1 MRLLKAALI
10 AGACLVTGLGQGA
23 LAQPPDASAWPTK
36 AIKIIVTYPTAGVSD
51 NAARVLAERLTK
63 AIGQPVL
70 VENRAGAGGTLG
82 ADVVSKAAPDGY
94 TIGFASMSVF
104 TLGPYVMNVNYDSLK
119 DFSVVAAAMYS
130 PVYLLATS
138 KFAGK
143 SFEDVIAL
151 SKAKPGSI
159 TVATSG
165 YGTVGHIMIEQLRK
179 KSGADITHVPY
190 KGGGQIATDA
200 LGGQFDLMLANP
212 YANLNNLIAEGKF
225 RVLAVGAP
233 QRLEKYPDV
242 KTFAELGFPE
252 ANMTSLFGF
261 FAPARTPPEIIAKL
275 NTEINRA
282 LNDPEVAEKIRK
294 LENLVVTGTPEYI
307 SELVRKEYQSNAVI
321 VKEANIK
328 AE

>member
-1 MRLLKAALI
+1 MTMQKVVLLFFLCCANAFSANAQDYPVKPIRFVSSAVGGPVDGVGRFLAN
-10 AGACLVTGLGQGA
+10 GL
-23 LAQPPDASAWPTK
+23 T
-36 AIKIIVTYPTAGVSD
+36 
-51 NAARVLAERLTK
+51 ERLKQQVISDGRSGANGIIGTDIVAK
-63 AIGQPVL
+63 A
-70 VENRAGAGGTLG
+70 T
-82 ADVVSKAAPDGY
+82 PDGY
-94 TIGFASMSVF
+94 TVGFAGISAFSI
-104 TLGPYVMNVNYDSLK
+104 GPFVMKVNYDSLK
-119 DFSVVAAAMYS
+119 DFSAVAAAMYS

-138 KFAGK
+138 KFAGN
-143 SFEDVIAL
+143 SFEDVITL

-179 KSGADITHVPY
+179 KSGADITNVPY

-242 KTFAELGFPE
+242 KTFAELGYPE
-252 ANMTSLFGF
+252 ANMTSFFGF

-282 LNDPEVAEKIRK
+282 LNDPEIAEKIRR
-294 LENLVVTGTPEYI
+294 LENLVVTGKPEYFGDMI
-307 SELVRKEYQSNAVI
+307 QKEYAANAAI

>member
-1 MRLLKAALI
+1 MK
-10 AGACLVTGLGQGA
+10 
-23 LAQPPDASAWPTK
+23 
-36 AIKIIVTYPTAGVSD
+36 
-51 NAARVLAERLTK
+51 
-63 AIGQPVL
+63 
-70 VENRAGAGGTLG
+70 
-82 ADVVSKAAPDGY
+82 
-94 TIGFASMSVF
+94 
-104 TLGPYVMNVNYDSLK
+104 VNYDSLK
-119 DFSVVAAAMYS
+119 DFSAVAAAMYS

-138 KFAGK
+138 KFAGN

-242 KTFAELGFPE
+242 KTFAELGYPE
-252 ANMTSLFGF
+252 ANMTSFFGF
-261 FAPARTPPEIIAKL
+261 FAPARTPPEVIAKL

-282 LNDPEVAEKIRK
+282 LNDPEIAEKIRR
-294 LENLVVTGTPEYI
+294 LENLVVTGAPEYFGDMI
-307 SELVRKEYQSNAVI
+307 QKEYASNAVI

>member
-1 MRLLKAALI
+1 MRRLTRNL
-10 AGACLVTGLGQGA
+10 A
-23 LAQPPDASAWPTK
+23 LAVSLVCPAWCAQAQTPVASTWPTK

-51 NAARVLAERLTK
+51 NATRVLAERLTRSL
-63 AIGQPVL
+63 GQPVL

-82 ADVVSKAAPDGY
+82 ADVVAKAAPDGY
-94 TIGFASMSVF
+94 TIGFAGISAFSI
-104 TLGPYVMNVNYDSLK
+104 GPHVMKVNYDSLK
-119 DFSVVAAAMYS
+119 DFSAVAAAMYS

-138 KFAGK
+138 KFAGN

-212 YANLNNLIAEGKF
+212 YANLNNLIADGKF

-233 QRLEKYPDV
+233 QRLENYPNV
-242 KTFAELGFPE
+242 KTFAELGYPE
-252 ANMTSLFGF
+252 ANMTSFFGF
-261 FAPARTPPEIIAKL
+261 FAPARTPPEIIEKL

-282 LNDPEVAEKIRK
+282 LNDPDIAEKIRR
-294 LENLVVTGTPEYI
+294 LENLVVTGKPEYFGDMI
-307 SELVRKEYQSNAVI
+307 QKEYASNAVI

>member
-1 MRLLKAALI
+1 LTKS
-10 AGACLVTGLGQGA
+10 LGQ
-23 LAQPPDASAWPTK
+23 S
-36 AIKIIVTYPTAGVSD
+36 
-51 NAARVLAERLTK
+51 
-63 AIGQPVL
+63 VL

-82 ADVVSKAAPDGY
+82 ADVVAKAAPDGY
-94 TIGFASMSVF
+94 TIGFAGISAFSI
-104 TLGPYVMNVNYDSLK
+104 GPHVMKVNYDSLK
-119 DFSVVAAAMYS
+119 DFSAVAAAMYS

-138 KFAGK
+138 KFAGN

-179 KSGADITHVPY
+179 KTGADITHVPY

-212 YANLNNLIAEGKF
+212 YANLNNLIADGKF

-233 QRLEKYPDV
+233 QRIEKYPNV
-242 KTFAELGFPE
+242 KTFAELGYPE
-252 ANMTSLFGF
+252 ANMTSFFGF

-275 NTEINRA
+275 NIEINRA
-282 LNDPEVAEKIRK
+282 LNDPEIAEKIRR
-294 LENLVVTGTPEYI
+294 LENLVVTGKPEYFGDMI
-307 SELVRKEYQSNAVI
+307 QKEYQSNAVI

>member
-1 MRLLKAALI
+1 MDPLKRNLVLGISLACAAFW
-10 AGACLVTGLGQGA
+10 
-23 LAQPPDASAWPTK
+23 AQAQTAPSAVWPSKT
-36 AIKIIVTYPTAGVSD
+36 IRIIVPYPTGGVSD
-51 NAARVLAERLTK
+51 NATRVLAERLTK
-63 AIGQPVL
+63 ALGQTVV
-70 VENRAGAGGTLG
+70 VENRAGAGGTVG
-82 ADVVSKAAPDGY
+82 TDIVAKAAPDGY
-94 TIGFASMSVF
+94 TIGFAGISAFSI
-104 TLGPYVMNVNYDSLK
+104 GPFVMKVNYDSLK
-119 DFSVVAAAMYS
+119 DFSAVAAAMYS

-138 KFAGK
+138 KFAGN
-143 SFEDVIAL
+143 SFEDVITL

-242 KTFAELGFPE
+242 KTFAELGYPE
-252 ANMTSLFGF
+252 ANMTSFFGF
-261 FAPARTPPEIIAKL
+261 FAPARTPPEVIAKL

-282 LNDPEVAEKIRK
+282 LNDPEIAEKIRR
-294 LENLVVTGTPEYI
+294 LENLVVTGAPEYFGDMI
-307 SELVRKEYQSNAVI
+307 QKEYASNAVI

>member
-1 MRLLKAALI
+1 MRSLNVAHIVGFCLAVAALF
-10 AGACLVTGLGQGA
+10 VQ
-23 LAQPPDASAWPTK
+23 AQTTAVPEWPNK
-36 AIKIIVTYPTAGVSD
+36 AIKLVVTYPTAGVSD

-63 AIGQPVL
+63 AVRQPVL

-82 ADVVSKAAPDGY
+82 ADVVAKAAPDGY

-104 TLGPYVMNVNYDSLK
+104 TLGPFVMNVNYDSLK
-119 DFSVVAAAMYS
+119 DFSAVAAAMYS

-138 KFAGK
+138 RFAGK
-143 SFEDVIAL
+143 TFDDVIAM
-151 SKAKPGSI
+151 SKAKPGSV

-165 YGTVGHIMIEQLRK
+165 YGTVGHIMVEQLRK
-179 KSGADITHVPY
+179 KTGADITHVPY

-233 QRLEKYPDV
+233 QRLERYPEV
-242 KTFAELGFPE
+242 KTFAELGYPE
-252 ANMTSLFGF
+252 ANMTSFFGF
-261 FAPARTPPEIIAKL
+261 FAPARTPPQIISKL
-275 NTEINRA
+275 NAAINQA
-282 LNDPEVAEKIRK
+282 LNDPETSEKIRK
-294 LENLVVTGTPEYI
+294 LENLVVTGTPEYFGNMI
-307 SELVRKEYQSNAVI
+307 QREHASNAVI
-321 VKEANIK
+321 VKDANIK

>member
-23 LAQPPDASAWPTK
+23 LAQTPEASAWPNK

-51 NAARVLAERLTK
+51 NATRVLAERLTK
-63 AIGQPVL
+63 SLGQPVL

-82 ADVVSKAAPDGY
+82 TDVVAKAAPDGY
-94 TIGFASMSVF
+94 TIGFAGISAFSI
-104 TLGPYVMNVNYDSLK
+104 GPHVMKVSYDSLK
-119 DFSVVAAAMYS
+119 DFSAVAAAVYS

-212 YANLNNLIAEGKF
+212 YANLNNLIADGKF

-242 KTFAELGFPE
+242 KTFAELGYPE
-252 ANMTSLFGF
+252 ANMTSFFGF

-275 NTEINRA
+275 NAEINRA
-282 LNDPEVAEKIRK
+282 LNDPEIAEKIRR
-294 LENLVVTGTPEYI
+294 LENLVVTGTPEYFGDMI
-307 SELVRKEYQSNAVI
+307 HKEYASNAVI

>member
-1 MRLLKAALI
+1 MRSLNVAHIVGFCLAVAALF
-10 AGACLVTGLGQGA
+10 VQ
-23 LAQPPDASAWPTK
+23 AQTTAVPEWPNK
-36 AIKIIVTYPTAGVSD
+36 AIKIVVTYPTAGVSD

-63 AIGQPVL
+63 AVGQPVL

-82 ADVVSKAAPDGY
+82 ADVVAKAAPDGY

-104 TLGPYVMNVNYDSLK
+104 TLGPFVMNVNYDSLK
-119 DFSVVAAAMYS
+119 DFSAVAAAMYS

-138 KFAGK
+138 RFAGK
-143 SFEDVIAL
+143 TFDDVIAM
-151 SKAKPGSI
+151 SKAKPGSV

-165 YGTVGHIMIEQLRK
+165 YGTVGHIMVEQLRK
-179 KSGADITHVPY
+179 KTGADITHVPY

-233 QRLEKYPDV
+233 QRLERYPEV
-242 KTFAELGFPE
+242 KTFAELGSPE
-252 ANMTSLFGF
+252 ANMTSFFGF
-261 FAPARTPPEIIAKL
+261 FAPARTPPQIISKL
-275 NTEINRA
+275 NAAINQA
-282 LNDPEVAEKIRK
+282 LNDPETSEKIRK
-294 LENLVVTGTPEYI
+294 LENLVVTGTPEYFGNMI
-307 SELVRKEYQSNAVI
+307 QREHASNAVI
-321 VKEANIK
+321 VKDANIK

>member
-1 MRLLKAALI
+1 MRSLNVAHIVGFCLAVAALF
-10 AGACLVTGLGQGA
+10 VQ
-23 LAQPPDASAWPTK
+23 AQTTAVPEWPNK
-36 AIKIIVTYPTAGVSD
+36 AIKIVVTYPTAGVSD

-63 AIGQPVL
+63 AVGQPVL

-82 ADVVSKAAPDGY
+82 ADVVAKAAPDGY

-104 TLGPYVMNVNYDSLK
+104 TLGPFVMNVNYDSLK
-119 DFSVVAAAMYS
+119 DFSAVAAAMYS

-138 KFAGK
+138 RFAGK
-143 SFEDVIAL
+143 TFDDVIAM
-151 SKAKPGSI
+151 SKAKPGSV

-165 YGTVGHIMIEQLRK
+165 YGTVGHIMVEQLRK
-179 KSGADITHVPY
+179 KTGAEITHVPY

-233 QRLEKYPDV
+233 QRLERYPEV
-242 KTFAELGFPE
+242 KTFAELGYPE
-252 ANMTSLFGF
+252 ANMTSFFGF
-261 FAPARTPPEIIAKL
+261 FAPARTPPQIISKL
-275 NTEINRA
+275 NAAINQA
-282 LNDPEVAEKIRK
+282 LNDPETSEKIRK
-294 LENLVVTGTPEYI
+294 LENLVVTGTPEYFGNMI
-307 SELVRKEYQSNAVI
+307 QREHASNAVI
-321 VKEANIK
+321 VKDANIK

>member
-1 MRLLKAALI
+1 MRSLNVAHIVGFCLAVAALF
-10 AGACLVTGLGQGA
+10 VQ
-23 LAQPPDASAWPTK
+23 AQTTAVPEWPNK
-36 AIKIIVTYPTAGVSD
+36 AIKIVVTYPTAGVSD

-63 AIGQPVL
+63 AVGQPVL

-82 ADVVSKAAPDGY
+82 ADVVAKAAPDGY

-104 TLGPYVMNVNYDSLK
+104 TLGPFVMNVNYDSLK
-119 DFSVVAAAMYS
+119 DFSAVAAAMYS

-138 KFAGK
+138 RFAGK
-143 SFEDVIAL
+143 TFDDVIAM
-151 SKAKPGSI
+151 SKAKPGSV

-165 YGTVGHIMIEQLRK
+165 YGTVGHIMVEQLRK
-179 KSGADITHVPY
+179 KTGADITHVPY

-233 QRLEKYPDV
+233 QRLERYPEV
-242 KTFAELGFPE
+242 KTFAELGYPE
-252 ANMTSLFGF
+252 ANMTSFFGF
-261 FAPARTPPEIIAKL
+261 FAPARTPPQIISKL
-275 NTEINRA
+275 NAAINQA
-282 LNDPEVAEKIRK
+282 LNDPETSEKIRK
-294 LENLVVTGTPEYI
+294 LENLVVTGTPEYFGNMI
-307 SELVRKEYQSNAVI
+307 QREHASNAVI
-321 VKEANIK
+321 VKDANIK

>member
-1 MRLLKAALI
+1 MRLLRTALVAAAVWAPLI
-10 AGACLVTGLGQGA
+10 AC
-23 LAQPPDASAWPTK
+23 AQTQTPATPVWPTK

-51 NAARVLAERLTK
+51 NATRVLAERLTK
-63 AIGQPVL
+63 SLGQPVL
-70 VENRAGAGGTLG
+70 VENRAGAGGTVG
-82 ADVVSKAAPDGY
+82 ADVVAKAAPDGY
-94 TIGFASMSVF
+94 TIGFAGISAFSI
-104 TLGPYVMNVNYDSLK
+104 GPHVMKVNYDSLK
-119 DFSVVAAAMYS
+119 DFSAVAAAMYS

-138 KFAGK
+138 KFAGN

-242 KTFAELGFPE
+242 KTFAELGYPE
-252 ANMTSLFGF
+252 ANMTSFFGF
-261 FAPARTPPEIIAKL
+261 FAPARTPPEVIAKL
-275 NTEINRA
+275 NSEINRA
-282 LNDPEVAEKIRK
+282 LNDPEIAEKIRR
-294 LENLVVTGTPEYI
+294 LENLVVTGAPEYFGDMI
-307 SELVRKEYQSNAVI
+307 QKEYASNAVI

>member
-1 MRLLKAALI
+1 MRSLNVAHIVGFCLAVAALF
-10 AGACLVTGLGQGA
+10 VQ
-23 LAQPPDASAWPTK
+23 AQTTAVPEWPNK
-36 AIKIIVTYPTAGVSD
+36 AIKLVVTYPTAGVSD

-63 AIGQPVL
+63 AVGQPVL

-82 ADVVSKAAPDGY
+82 ADVVAKAAPDGY

-104 TLGPYVMNVNYDSLK
+104 TLGPFVMNVNYDSLK
-119 DFSVVAAAMYS
+119 DFSAVAAAMYS

-138 KFAGK
+138 RFAGK
-143 SFEDVIAL
+143 TFDDVIAM
-151 SKAKPGSI
+151 SKAKPGSV

-165 YGTVGHIMIEQLRK
+165 YGTVGHIMVEQLRK
-179 KSGADITHVPY
+179 KTGADITHVPY

-233 QRLEKYPDV
+233 QRLERYPEV
-242 KTFAELGFPE
+242 KTFAELGYPE
-252 ANMTSLFGF
+252 ANMTSFFGF
-261 FAPARTPPEIIAKL
+261 FAPARTPPQIISKL
-275 NTEINRA
+275 NAAINQA
-282 LNDPEVAEKIRK
+282 LNDPETSEKIRK
-294 LENLVVTGTPEYI
+294 LENLVVTGTPEYFGNMI
-307 SELVRKEYQSNAVI
+307 QREHASNAVI
-321 VKEANIK
+321 VKDANIK

>member
-1 MRLLKAALI
+1 MRSLNVAHIVGFCLVVAALF
-10 AGACLVTGLGQGA
+10 VQ
-23 LAQPPDASAWPTK
+23 AQTTAVPEWPNK
-36 AIKIIVTYPTAGVSD
+36 AIKIVVTYPTAGVSD

-63 AIGQPVL
+63 AVGQPVL

-82 ADVVSKAAPDGY
+82 ADVVAKAAPDGY

-104 TLGPYVMNVNYDSLK
+104 TLGPFVMNVNYDSLK
-119 DFSVVAAAMYS
+119 DFSAVAAAMYS

-138 KFAGK
+138 RFAGK
-143 SFEDVIAL
+143 TFDDVIAM
-151 SKAKPGSI
+151 SKAKPGSV

-165 YGTVGHIMIEQLRK
+165 YGTVGHIMVEQLRK
-179 KSGADITHVPY
+179 KTGADITHVPY

-233 QRLEKYPDV
+233 QRLERYPEV
-242 KTFAELGFPE
+242 KTFAELGYPE
-252 ANMTSLFGF
+252 ANMTSFFGF
-261 FAPARTPPEIIAKL
+261 FAPARTPPQIISKL
-275 NTEINRA
+275 NAAINQA
-282 LNDPEVAEKIRK
+282 LNDPETSEKIRK
-294 LENLVVTGTPEYI
+294 LENLVVTGTPEYFGNMI
-307 SELVRKEYQSNAVI
+307 QREHASNAVI
-321 VKEANIK
+321 VKDANIK